1 MLPPLGRPRV
11 AGGRAVTEH
20 KLVMDETELDT
31 TFGRGGRTAT
41 DRPRSPAKPHSDGR
55 LGEASTLEDPGRSD
69 TQGWIYRTLRE
80 AGWAPLLVLLVY
92 FVTARVLDLFQPF
105 PNLDIP
111 MHFAGGMAAS
121 YFFYRAMRI
130 GARLGVLRRRDRMGT
145 AFIVFGL
152 TLAVA
157 LLWEFGEALSDRLY
171 GTHEQ
176 LGPWDT
182 ITDVLV
188 GMVGSVALLTLMSSS
203 AAKRNR

>member
-1 MLPPLGRPRV
+1 MFTPLGRPRV

-41 DRPRSPAKPHSDGR
+41 DRARSLAKPHADGR
-55 LGEASTLEDPGRSD
+55 LGEASTLEDPGRSNI
-69 TQGWIYRTLRE
+69 QRWIYRTLRE

-92 FVTARVLDLFQPF
+92 IVTARVLDLFQPF
-105 PNLDIP
+105 PHLDIP
-111 MHFAGGMAAS
+111 MHLAGGMAAS
-121 YFFYRAMRI
+121 YFFYRALRI
-130 GARLGVLRRRDRMGT
+130 GARLGVLRRRDRLGT
-145 AFIVFGL
+145 ATIVFGL

-157 LLWEFGEALSDRLY
+157 LLWEIAEAMSDRLY
-171 GTHEQ
+171 GTREQ

-188 GMVGSVALLTLMSSS
+188 GMVGSVALLTLVSSTTT
-203 AAKRNR
+203 NRDR